1 MATPTTYSV
10 RVSSETHKVEEW
22 LTSDEALAW
31 QLQEEENT
39 RVAAADTREFAG
51 NVSLEPSSP
60 AVEYR
65 PEQNA
70 AQVCCFGT
78 LPFELFWFIG
88 IGALHME
95 RNSICLN

>member
-39 RVAAADTREFAG
+39 RNAAADTRESAGTAPLPGSFA
-51 NVSLEPSSP
+51 S
-60 AVEYR
+60 
-65 PEQNA
+65 
-70 AQVCCFGT
+70 
-78 LPFELFWFIG
+78 FEVIPL
-88 IGALHME
+88 AT
-95 RNSICLN
+95 

>member
-39 RVAAADTREFAG
+39 RDAAADTRESAGTAPLTNSFA
-51 NVSLEPSSP
+51 S
-60 AVEYR
+60 
-65 PEQNA
+65 
-70 AQVCCFGT
+70 
-78 LPFELFWFIG
+78 FELIPL
-88 IGALHME
+88 AVV
-95 RNSICLN
+95 N